1 LNPVK
6 LRIPRRL
13 LERNIA
19 SEVSPAQSGSVF
31 TLELSDEFRNN
42 ARNCLRFSQEA
53 NSLEAQGYWIAMAQL
68 WFDLATNAEERKTIK
83 NIDPAAANA
92 MLSKDGGKSK

>member
-1 LNPVK
+1 MW
-6 LRIPRRL
+6 RIPFFELSKTAYSAALFGTKHRL
-13 LERNIA
+13 GSFPGL
-19 SEVSPAQSGSVF
+19 VGSVF

-68 WFDLATNAEERKTIK
+68 WFDLATNAEERKTI
-83 NIDPAAANA
+83 NH
-92 MLSKDGGKSK
+92 